1 MNARCPKDRGSAR
14 GSSLI
19 TLVQG
24 VALATARYVVSVQV
38 NLLSLSLSLS
48 CARARS
54 LSLTSVLPVS
64 WAYVCAR
71 IAMSE
76 HEFHFATNPREY
88 ALQMLPIFKY
98 IQESI
103 Q

>member
-19 TLVQG
+19 TVVQG

-48 CARARS
+48 RARARALS
-54 LSLTSVLPVS
+54 LSLQSCLS
-64 WAYVCAR
+64 RGRMYA
-71 IAMSE
+71 
-76 HEFHFATNPREY
+76 HE
-88 ALQMLPIFKY
+88 LQ
-98 IQESI
+98 
-103 Q
+103 